1 MRKVLAQIL
10 VGCILFAG
18 TAHAADDA
26 DPAVQQARKEYA
38 AGKEAYASK
47 RYAEAAQHFEAAAS
61 SRPHAVT
68 LYTAALAWDAAG
80 KPERAADAF
89 SRSLDV
95 PGLDPK
101 QMENAKARLAALEP
115 TLGTLA
121 VKGPDGTKV
130 QLEGL
135 TETTTPAKLHAPP
148 GTHILMARL
157 PGDKPVVRKE
167 VQLEAGQV
175 TPFELKDD
183 SPPPTTAPKETPK
196 EEPKQ
201 NKEPPPQHTA
211 AAPFPMR
218 RAIGIGVAG
227 LGVGMLVGGTVLG
240 VSALSA
246 KDAYNAGPT
255 REAFDHANS
264 LATWTTVALIAGGVL
279 TAGGVALA
287 IIPEKE
293 EPPKNKMTFSI
304 SPFGALVTGA
314 F

>member
-1 MRKVLAQIL
+1 M
-10 VGCILFAG
+10 LFGGA
-18 TAHAADDA
+18 AHAADDA

-38 AGKEAYASK
+38 AGKEAYAAK

-95 PGLDPK
+95 PGLDAK
-101 QMENAKARLAALEP
+101 QIENAKGRLAALEP
-115 TLGTLA
+115 TLGVLA
-121 VKGPDGTKV
+121 VKGPEGTRV

-157 PGDKPVVRKE
+157 PGDKPIVRKE

-175 TPFELKDD
+175 APFELKDD
-183 SPPPTTAPKETPK
+183 SPPPPTQKEEPK

-201 NKEPPPQHTA
+201 NKEPPPKPA
-211 AAPFPMR
+211 AAGASFPMR
-218 RAIGIGVAG
+218 RAIGVGVAG

-246 KDAYNAGPT
+246 KDTYNAAPS
-255 REAFDHANS
+255 RQAFDHANG

-293 EPPKNKMTFSI
+293 EPAKAKMTFSL

>member
-1 MRKVLAQIL
+1 ML
-10 VGCILFAG
+10 CG

-38 AGKEAYASK
+38 AGKEAYAAK
-47 RYAEAAQHFEAAAS
+47 KFAEAALHFEAAAS

-89 SRSLDV
+89 GRSLDV

-101 QMENAKARLAALEP
+101 QTENAKARLAALEP

-121 VKGPDGTKV
+121 VKAPEGTRV

-135 TETTTPAKLHAPP
+135 TETTTPARLHAPP

-157 PGDKPVVRKE
+157 VGDKPVIRKE
-167 VQLEAGQV
+167 IQLEAGQV
-175 TPFELKDD
+175 APFEIKDD
-183 SPPPTTAPKETPK
+183 SPAPPPPKKEEPK

-201 NKEPPPQHTA
+201 TNEPPPKPA
-211 AAPFPMR
+211 ASAPFPMR

-227 LGVGMLVGGTVLG
+227 LGVGVLAGGVVLG
-240 VSALSA
+240 VSALDA
-246 KDAYNAGPT
+246 KDTYNAAPT
-255 REAFDHANS
+255 RSAFDHANG

-287 IIPEKE
+287 VIPEKAE
-293 EPPKNKMTFSI
+293 KDEQQKNKMTFSL
-304 SPFGALVTGA
+304 SPFGAFVSGA